1 MFEKHDRP
9 FLAHF
14 FLFFMEYA
22 APIWDPYLQKD
33 IASLE
38 KVQRKAARWVKS
50 DYSFKNSVSTMLKDL
65 KWDPLADRRK
75 TSKLGLFHKIHHKD
89 VDLDFKRDFDLTYA
103 TRTTRAC
110 SSISAEG
117 HISSHKLHRPRANK
131 NYFQHSTINSTVP
144 AWNALTAMQ
153 IELPYSQFK
162 RQLSNYY

>member
-1 MFEKHDRP
+1 M
-9 FLAHF
+9 
-14 FLFFMEYA
+14 
-22 APIWDPYLQKD
+22 
-33 IASLE
+33 
-38 KVQRKAARWVKS
+38 KS
-50 DYSFKNSVSTMLKDL
+50 DYSLKNSVSTMLKDF
-65 KWDPLADRRK
+65 KWDPLTDRRK

-103 TRTTRAC
+103 TSTTRAC

-131 NYFQHSTINSTVP
+131 NSFQYSTINSTVP